1 MLESDHSQNLA
12 KAKSVAQEIGMTSR
26 ESVDAE
32 QKATYDKLNQL
43 SGQRFDKEFARH
55 MFKTTGKIS
64 ASLDS
69 KPKIT
74 FCR

>member
-1 MLESDHSQNLA
+1 MTPPES
-12 KAKSVAQEIGMTSR
+12 I
-26 ESVDAE
+26 DAE

-64 ASLDS
+64 GSLDR